1 MSWMERENVILGEI
15 SLSDKDKYQMISL
28 THGYK
33 TKQSGG
39 GGGEETVTNRLLTRK
54 QTEGFQSKV
63 GNG

>member
-1 MSWMERENVILGEI
+1 MERENVILGEI

-33 TKQSGG
+33 TKQCGG
-39 GGGEETVTNRLLTRK
+39 EEETVTNRLLTRK